1 MQMLQMFVGKQG
13 KGSERQKSLHRKS
26 IKEHRKSK
34 IWKGSERRKY
44 FQSVESLIC
53 LIFKLSTT
61 YGVSTYGVLASIL
74 NLKKPF

>member
-1 MQMLQMFVGKQG
+1 MLYEGEGVGTLKITSSKDQNI
-13 KGSERQKSLHRKS
+13 ESLINLIRT
-26 IKEHRKSK
+26 SK
-34 IWKGSERRKY
+34 VKRSERRKY
-44 FQSVESLIC
+44 FQNVKSLIC